1 MKGLSLAL
9 GNLVDS
15 VLHGET
21 SMGANSISGRR
32 ISDALLMGLERLRES
47 IDGIF
52 PTSPLTRLAY
62 LHVRILTEWYWAGDR
77 AGSEDIS
84 GMVLEMVHLLCTAQY
99 ALNPLNQH
107 FASLAAIILKESL
120 RYPANEVAF
129 RKLDELRLW
138 TEKGGRLGWEPALL
152 QFLTGALSSPT
163 TTTIQSQQRVVPHDI
178 LPTTDQDSINRGGLQ
193 FLANAAVGEPNTS
206 TSTSGLPREETVRA
220 PSRDASSPPLRTLLG
235 YLTVIKRSLPL
246 A

>member
-21 SMGANSISGRR
+21 PMGANSISGRR
-32 ISDALLMGLERLRES
+32 ISEALIMCLERLRES
-47 IDGIF
+47 IEPLF
-52 PTSPLTRLAY
+52 PTSSLTRLAY
-62 LHVRILTEWYWAGDR
+62 LHIRILTEWYWAGDR
-77 AGSEDIS
+77 AGSVDIN
-84 GMVLEMVHLLCTAQY
+84 GMAMEMVDLLCAAPHAT
-99 ALNPLNQH
+99 NPLNQH

-129 RKLDELRLW
+129 RKLDELRQW
-138 TEKGGRLGWEPALL
+138 IEKGNRLGWEPALL
-152 QFLTGALSSPT
+152 QFLTGASIL
-163 TTTIQSQQRVVPHDI
+163 IQRQAHDI
-178 LPTTDQDSINRGGLQ
+178 MPTDQDSINRGGLQ
-193 FLANAAVGEPNTS
+193 FLANAAVGEPS
-206 TSTSGLPREETVRA
+206 TPGLAREEAVRA

-235 YLTVIKRSLPL
+235 YLNVIKRSI